1 MPNFC
6 MPHTTH
12 VFSQNTAIHIKLIHF
27 FDEIKLILYPSLKY
41 FTTGTYHHSDHGT
54 THPNL
59 HWGQAGSG
67 SCGPIFQYLVACPFS
82 PTHQP
87 LEGSFA
93 GFLFLLV
100 VHHVSKEGKE
110 ICQGRNVQ

>member
-1 MPNFC
+1 MVQRTPTYIGAT
-6 MPHTTH
+6 PEVDH
-12 VFSQNTAIHIKLIHF
+12 VAQF
-27 FDEIKLILYPSLKY
+27 F
-41 FTTGTYHHSDHGT
+41 
-54 THPNL
+54 N
-59 HWGQAGSG
+59 
-67 SCGPIFQYLVACPFS
+67 S